1 MSESVSPK
9 ATTRRNAVFL
19 IFFITG
25 VALATWLARL
35 PALRD
40 NLDLEIVEV
49 GLFLFGGAIGALSGL
64 SVAAFVIARIG
75 QQRAILIFTLV
86 AIGGMGLVGVLS
98 VVWPLFVLAF
108 SAVFL
113 FGIGMSVTDVAM
125 NVEGAGVERE
135 LDKHIMPWFHALF
148 SLGTVVGALLAT
160 AASGAEISVSW
171 HFATVAAILVPLT
184 IWAVGML
191 GTPQSVSEDDR
202 EKKDTRREILQ
213 TWREPRTLAIGLVA
227 LGMAFAEGSAND
239 WLPIAMVDDRGVS
252 NADAAGWLVLFTL
265 AMTVGRIAGV
275 PLLNRFGRVSI
286 LAAASGFALIGLGV
300 LITIPHPTASVI
312 AVVLWGLGSSLGFPV
327 AMSAAGDDPE
337 KGPVRVSVVATIAYA
352 AFLVGPPMIG
362 ALGQVVGV
370 MNSLWTVVVLIV
382 IAFFAI
388 PQTKKLSVVE
398 IA

>member
-1 MSESVSPK
+1 VSDSVSKK

-86 AIGGMGLVGVLS
+86 AISGMGLVGVLS

-160 AASGAEISVSW
+160 VASGAEISVAW

-191 GTPQSVSEDDR
+191 ETPRSVSADDR

-265 AMTVGRIAGV
+265 AMTIGRIAGV
-275 PLLNRFGRVSI
+275 PLLNRFGRVTI

-300 LITIPHPTASVI
+300 LITIPHPTASLI

-398 IA
+398 TA

>member
-1 MSESVSPK
+1 MSDSVSKK

-86 AIGGMGLVGVLS
+86 AISGMGLVGVLS

-160 AASGAEISVSW
+160 VASGAEISVAW

-191 GTPQSVSEDDR
+191 ETPRSVSADDR

-265 AMTVGRIAGV
+265 AMTIGRIAGV
-275 PLLNRFGRVSI
+275 PLLNRFGRVTI

-300 LITIPHPTASVI
+300 LITIPHPTASLI

-398 IA
+398 TA

>member
-1 MSESVSPK
+1 VSESVSQK

-19 IFFITG
+19 IFFIAG
-25 VALATWLARL
+25 VAVATWLARL

-86 AIGGMGLVGVLS
+86 AISGMGLVGVLS

-125 NVEGAGVERE
+125 NVEGAAVERE

-148 SLGTVVGALLAT
+148 SIGTVVGALLAT
-160 AASGAEISVSW
+160 AASGAEISVAW

-191 GTPQSVSEDDR
+191 ETPRSVSADDR
-202 EKKDTRREILQ
+202 EKKNTRREILQ

-239 WLPIAMVDDRGVS
+239 WLPIAMVDDRGAS

-265 AMTVGRIAGV
+265 AMTIGRTAGV
-275 PLLNRFGRVSI
+275 PLLNRFGRVTI

-300 LITIPHPTASVI
+300 LITIPHPTASLI

-398 IA
+398 TA